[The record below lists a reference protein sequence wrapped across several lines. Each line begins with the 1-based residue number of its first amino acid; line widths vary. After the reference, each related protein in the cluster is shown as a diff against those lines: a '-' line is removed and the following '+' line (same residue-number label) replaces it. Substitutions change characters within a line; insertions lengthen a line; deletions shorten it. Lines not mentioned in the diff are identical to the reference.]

1 MPAGSSTYQLIHY
14 IQGAKTG
21 RFCQFDWGSKE
32 ENMLKHGSETPPD
45 YKLNRVTSRVVLHY
59 SDNDWL
65 SSPIDV
71 DRLYAKLP
79 NVQRNH
85 VPDRRYE
92 FFSC

>member
-1 MPAGSSTYQLIHY
+1 
-14 IQGAKTG
+14 
-21 RFCQFDWGSKE
+21 
-32 ENMLKHGSETPPD
+32 MLKHGSETPPD

-85 VPDRRYE
+85 VPDRRYG